1 MAILRSACLLL
12 CLIPCLAQ
20 VEAAQTPQDA
30 KPPQVVK
37 SPAADDYSKEPYVYE
52 LIQNK
57 VRFEADGKSSRELTV
72 RVRIQSESTVRELGL
87 LTYSFASSFETL
99 DIVYVRVRKP
109 DGTVVETPP
118 SDVQE
123 LDSAV
128 SRDAPMYSDQREKHV
143 AVKSLTVGDIL
154 EIDVRWT
161 MHDAVAPGQF
171 WFDNSF
177 FRAGICL
184 KETLQLDL
192 PRGVAAKL
200 DYKEPKPKIEET
212 GDRRIYTFETAH
224 LQRDQESK
232 IPEWEENFYG
242 IHPPEVR
249 LTSFASWAEVG
260 AWFNTLQEPKAAV
273 TPEIRAKAEE
283 LTKGLNS
290 EDEKIQALYNF
301 VSTHFRYIG
310 VDLGMGRYAPH
321 AAADILAN
329 RYGDCKDK
337 HTLFAALLKSVGI
350 TAHPALISS
359 RFRLDPSFSS
369 PELFDHVITAIP
381 KGDSFLFLDTTPEVA
396 PFGLLL
402 ANFRDRQALVVPN
415 NSPAKLARTPAD
427 PPFKTYETL
436 TIDSS
441 IDSEGTLDAK
451 IRIEERGEGEIQL
464 RAAYRNT
471 PQNKWDELT
480 QVLVNRLGYAGKSS
494 DVSVSAPEDTA
505 KSFVISLHYHRPEFP
520 DWKNH
525 RISFPV
531 PPLILGDLNDDQK
544 LSKNALPLGFSQD
557 VTYQATVKLPKD
569 YSIEAPANT
578 NFKTDFAEFSAQYS
592 VAKDGVLQGTLHWK
606 TFLREVPAGERDK
619 YTDLAKSVAEAQS
632 SFIPVTGGMP
642 IPLLIPDN
650 LIALSSN
657 RPEEA
662 IPQLEKI
669 VSDQPENQ
677 TAAHMLADAY
687 VRIGRA
693 KEGAALLEKGL
704 ARVPGDAWLMTSLGA
719 AYLKLPDVD
728 KAMAQFKKAI
738 EVDPDPMVLNQV
750 AYALA
755 DSKSMSNEAE
765 SYSKRAVQQLSEQS
779 MEIDAGGADK
789 DDFAIMSKLAMN
801 WDTLGWIKF
810 QTGDVASAEK
820 YVLASWQLAQDPTV
834 GEHLVEIYEKEGKL
848 QRAALVC
855 AMAQAAYRHE
865 EVQEKLLQ
873 EMKRLKPYLPAKSQT
888 ASSGAMLLSEMRTMH
903 VTFQTKLADKS
914 RWMHIVI
921 ALTAGEKRAQIAY
934 LSGAEE
940 LQKANDLLASLK
952 YPQEFPD
959 ATPARVVRQAV
970 FSCSI
975 YTKDCTLVLAPTWDA
990 AAGN

>member
-57 VRFEADGKSSRELTV
+57 ARFEADGKSSRELTV

-321 AAADILAN
+321 AAADIL
-329 RYGDCKDK
+329 
-337 HTLFAALLKSVGI
+337 V
-350 TAHPALISS
+350 
-359 RFRLDPSFSS
+359 
-369 PELFDHVITAIP
+369 
-381 KGDSFLFLDTTPEVA
+381 
-396 PFGLLL
+396 
-402 ANFRDRQALVVPN
+402 
-415 NSPAKLARTPAD
+415 
-427 PPFKTYETL
+427 
-436 TIDSS
+436 
-441 IDSEGTLDAK
+441 
-451 IRIEERGEGEIQL
+451 
-464 RAAYRNT
+464 
-471 PQNKWDELT
+471 
-480 QVLVNRLGYAGKSS
+480 
-494 DVSVSAPEDTA
+494 
-505 KSFVISLHYHRPEFP
+505 
-520 DWKNH
+520 
-525 RISFPV
+525 
-531 PPLILGDLNDDQK
+531 
-544 LSKNALPLGFSQD
+544 
-557 VTYQATVKLPKD
+557 
-569 YSIEAPANT
+569 
-578 NFKTDFAEFSAQYS
+578 
-592 VAKDGVLQGTLHWK
+592 
-606 TFLREVPAGERDK
+606 
-619 YTDLAKSVAEAQS
+619 
-632 SFIPVTGGMP
+632 
-642 IPLLIPDN
+642 
-650 LIALSSN
+650 
-657 RPEEA
+657 
-662 IPQLEKI
+662 
-669 VSDQPENQ
+669 
-677 TAAHMLADAY
+677 
-687 VRIGRA
+687 
-693 KEGAALLEKGL
+693 
-704 ARVPGDAWLMTSLGA
+704 
-719 AYLKLPDVD
+719 
-728 KAMAQFKKAI
+728 
-738 EVDPDPMVLNQV
+738 
-750 AYALA
+750 
-755 DSKSMSNEAE
+755 
-765 SYSKRAVQQLSEQS
+765 
-779 MEIDAGGADK
+779 
-789 DDFAIMSKLAMN
+789 
-801 WDTLGWIKF
+801 
-810 QTGDVASAEK
+810 
-820 YVLASWQLAQDPTV
+820 
-834 GEHLVEIYEKEGKL
+834 
-848 QRAALVC
+848 
-855 AMAQAAYRHE
+855 
-865 EVQEKLLQ
+865 
-873 EMKRLKPYLPAKSQT
+873 
-888 ASSGAMLLSEMRTMH
+888 
-903 VTFQTKLADKS
+903 
-914 RWMHIVI
+914 
-921 ALTAGEKRAQIAY
+921 
-934 LSGAEE
+934 
-940 LQKANDLLASLK
+940 
-952 YPQEFPD
+952 
-959 ATPARVVRQAV
+959 
-970 FSCSI
+970 
-975 YTKDCTLVLAPTWDA
+975 
-990 AAGN
+990 